1 MKVPD
6 ESVSLP
12 MVDRLKLTDA
22 KGILSSLCES
32 LTMPLMIFFC
42 ATPVLEVKKIKNTGV
57 AHATKS
63 SHEPRRE
70 LSR

>member
-42 ATPVLEVKKIKNTGV
+42 ATPVLEVKSPVSNNNKAVYRLIPVMN
-57 AHATKS
+57 
-63 SHEPRRE
+63 
-70 LSR
+70 L